1 MLLLMVL
8 QVGAFAPAGF
18 NHAWAQQD
26 DVETAI
32 EQSRPSAATKALR
45 AQTAQEPPKT
55 NDPQELSVFHHKR
68 GMAFNRLGDYARAI
82 EDLRLALTTNQSN
95 RLTPD
100 DWGSRWR
107 IQDDLGGALGG
118 RGLLV
123 SALEHWNAVAREYD
137 NNNGYIFFI
146 AKRQV
151 AGLSLALADR
161 SAADGARLEAHQA
174 ISKIRGDQY
183 WGRWGSNLMR
193 ALSSLE
199 AQFTTEQ
206 GKHAETEGFR
216 KQELE
221 YAEKALAIA
230 RNAHSAGHQSIRIEL
245 SNVSAAKIALAG
257 VLATRAKY
265 GEAESVARSDL
276 ESRLSLYGYNTTSVS
291 YMLAVL
297 GRIRLQQGDATGA
310 EKFYRH
316 SVTAIAGGSVAPHS
330 TALADR
336 RRELA
341 HALLVQSRWTEAAKV
356 FEERGEGLRSDA
368 EQFKRVG
375 SRAGG
380 WALALQKVGQSQQ
393 SVVMAERLIANQL
406 KRSVQNTYT
415 IATYRGILGMAK
427 AQLGGTQEALTAF
440 QEAIPEL
447 LRRDQ
452 DGDPGE
458 YSGHWRTFWQRIV
471 LEGYLELLAKLN
483 ASAETPPGLDVADE
497 SFRIADSARRSSVQE
512 AIGAAS
518 ARAQIPDPGLAE
530 LARKEQDTLNRIRAL
545 TQLLTRLASA
555 SEQERLVKVIADMRA
570 EIERLRKEYT
580 ALRADIRKRYPEY
593 AELIDPR
600 PTGLADVRK
609 ALAPGEAL
617 VSMYLGE
624 TQSYVWTIGTDGK
637 TAFRVVPV
645 TRVEI
650 ENDVGELRKA
660 LDLSAGSVARLRPFD
675 LTRAHKLYRTFFE
688 PDEALWKDAQV
699 LNIIPHGAFDQLPM
713 ALLLTAA
720 SPVAEAGKTTYA
732 DAPWLIRKV
741 AVAQLPS
748 ASAFTALRRMPA
760 GKAARQSFIGFGDPV
775 FSADASAGV
784 QRGMVRKL
792 DVRKVADPTDEQLNA
807 AMRGGRQTARTIAT
821 EPQGLSH
828 AFRLMSALPDTSDEL
843 KEIAATLKA
852 DVGRDVFVSTQATEK
867 NVKQTVL
874 DNRRV
879 VAFATHGIAP
889 GEVLGLDQPALVLS
903 NPALTGDS
911 ENDGFLTMEEV
922 LGLKLDADWVV
933 LSACNTASADGR
945 SSEAVSG
952 LGRAFFFAGARS
964 LLVSNWAVET
974 TSARLL
980 TTEIFKRQSE
990 NAALTRA
997 QALRESML
1005 ALMGKHATDAAG
1017 RATFS
1022 YAHPVFW
1029 APFTLVGDG
1038 GR

>member
-1 MLLLMVL
+1 MLLLIVL
-8 QVGAFAPAGF
+8 QGSTFAPSSISRAL
-18 NHAWAQQD
+18 AQQD
-26 DVETAI
+26 DFETVI
-32 EQSRPSAATKALR
+32 EESRSGAATKALR
-45 AQTAQEPPKT
+45 VQTAQEPPKT
-55 NDPQELSVFHHKR
+55 SDPQELSVFYHKR
-68 GMAFNRLGDYARAI
+68 GMAFSRLGDYAHSI
-82 EDLRLALTTNQSN
+82 EDLRLALAATPTN
-95 RLTPD
+95 RATPD
-100 DWGSRWR
+100 GWGNRWR
-107 IQDDLGGALGG
+107 IQADMGSALSR
-118 RGLLV
+118 RGLSM
-123 SALEHWNAVAREYD
+123 SALDHWKAVAQEYE
-137 NNNGYIFFI
+137 NQI
-146 AKRQV
+146 AYNFAVKSQV
-151 AGLSLALADR
+151 VLLGLTLGDHVTAE
-161 SAADGARLEAHQA
+161 GARQEVKQMVLEL
-174 ISKIRGDQY
+174 RGGQD
-183 WGRWGSNLMR
+183 WGRWGPNRMEIISN
-193 ALSSLE
+193 LE
-199 AQFTTEQ
+199 AQFASAQGNHTE
-206 GKHAETEGFR
+206 AERFR
-216 KQELE
+216 KQQLE
-221 YAEKALAIA
+221 YAEKALILA
-230 RNAHSAGHQSIRIEL
+230 RNAHPAGHQ
-245 SNVSAAKIALAG
+245 NVRVALAA
-257 VLATRAKY
+257 VSNAKVTLARILATRAKY
-265 GEAESVARSDL
+265 GEAEYVARSAL

-291 YMLAVL
+291 YMLALL
-297 GRIRLQQGDATGA
+297 GWIKLQQGDAAGA

-316 SVTAIAGGSVAPHS
+316 SVVAIVGGSVALHS
-330 TALADR
+330 TSLAAR

-341 HALLVQSRWTEAAKV
+341 HSLLVQSRWAEAIKI
-356 FEERGEGLRSDA
+356 FEERDQGLRSNA

-375 SRAGG
+375 SRSGG
-380 WALALQKVGQSQQ
+380 WALALHKAGQSKQATA
-393 SVVMAERLIANQL
+393 MAERLIANQL

-415 IATYRGILGMAK
+415 IATYRGVVGMAK
-427 AQLGGTQEALTAF
+427 AQVGSTQEALTAF
-440 QEAIPEL
+440 QAAIPEL
-447 LRRDQ
+447 MRRDQ
-452 DGDPGE
+452 DGDPAE
-458 YSGHWRTFWQRIV
+458 NSGYWRTFWQRIV

-545 TQLLTRLASA
+545 TQLLTRLANA

-624 TQSYVWTIGTDGK
+624 TQSYVWSIGTDGK
-637 TAFRVVPV
+637 TAFRVAPV
-645 TRVEI
+645 TRVEV
-650 ENDVGELRKA
+650 ENDVVELRKT

-675 LTRAHKLYRTFFE
+675 LARAHKLYRTFFE

-699 LNIIPHGAFDQLPM
+699 LNIIPHGALDQLPM

-732 DAPWLIRKV
+732 DTPWLIRKV

-807 AMRGGRQTARTIAT
+807 VMRGGRQTARTIAT

-852 DVGRDVFVSTQATEK
+852 DFGRDVFVSKQATEK
-867 NVKQTVL
+867 NVKQAVL

-911 ENDGFLTMEEV
+911 DNDGFLTMEEV

-945 SSEAVSG
+945 GSEAVSG
-952 LGRAFFFAGARS
+952 LGRAFFFTGARS

-980 TTEIFKRQSE
+980 TTEIFKKQSE
-990 NAALTRA
+990 NTTLTRA

-1005 ALMGKHATDAAG
+1005 ALMGKHASDATG

-1022 YAHPVFW
+1022 YSHPAFW